1 MMEENNIVQHEKS
14 LLEIIGFLIVG
25 RKVIF
30 ISTSVF
36 FVFAIVQIFYSN
48 NEYVS
53 KSRLLS
59 ENGGVA
65 TSNISSLANLA
76 GISLPNKTTNSN
88 DLDPAIYSSVLES
101 TPFLLSIL
109 NEKVVTERGEKV
121 LFKDYLNSLKSGNIW
136 LEMGNAV
143 LGLPD
148 SILSLFES
156 SNDIKVGMKLN
167 KSQVRYLKLTSSEN
181 RATAVFRKRVKV
193 DIKDRFV
200 DFSVTLPDPK
210 LSAEINLLVT
220 DKLVNY
226 VIKYKTAK
234 RVRDLD
240 FLEERTSEARK
251 NFLKAQSSLL
261 NNQDNSLGLIFES
274 GHARQ
279 DQLKAQYDLYFNI
292 YNNLLNQL
300 EQSKIQLKE
309 STPVFTDFEP
319 VILPS
324 SPTNS
329 SSLLIIFLHTIFGFI
344 LGVIILI
351 TKKIARYIL
360 VSI

>member
-1 MMEENNIVQHEKS
+1 MEENNIVQHEKS
-14 LLEIIGFLIVG
+14 FLEIIRFLIIG
-25 RKVIF
+25 RRTIF
-30 ISTSVF
+30 ISSSVF
-36 FVFAIVQIFYSN
+36 FLFALIQIIYSN

-65 TSNISSLANLA
+65 TSNISGLANLA
-76 GISLPNKTTNSN
+76 GINLPNRPSNSN
-88 DLDPAIYSSVLES
+88 DLDPSIYSSVLES
-101 TPFLLSIL
+101 TPFLLSVL
-109 NEKVVTERGEKV
+109 NEKVVTQNGEKV
-121 LFKDYLNSLKSGNIW
+121 LFKEYLNSLKSGNIW
-136 LEMGNAV
+136 LEIGN
-143 LGLPD
+143 G
-148 SILSLFES
+148 ILAISDLIFSLFEGG
-156 SNDIKVGMKLN
+156 NDIKVGIKPN
-167 KSQVRYLKLTSSEN
+167 NSQVRYLKLTSTEN

-210 LSAEINLLVT
+210 LSAEVNLLVT
-220 DKLVNY
+220 DKLVSY
-226 VIKYKTAK
+226 VVKYKTAK
-234 RVRDLD
+234 RVRDLY
-240 FLEERTSEARK
+240 FLEERTSEAKK
-251 NFLKAQSSLL
+251 NFLKAQSALL
-261 NNQDNSLGLIFES
+261 NNQDNSLGLIFET

-319 VILPS
+319 VVLPS

-329 SSLLIIFLHTIFGFI
+329 SSLLIIFLHTIFGI
-344 LGVIILI
+344 MLGVIILI
-351 TKKIARYIL
+351 AKKMTGYIL
-360 VSI
+360 ASI